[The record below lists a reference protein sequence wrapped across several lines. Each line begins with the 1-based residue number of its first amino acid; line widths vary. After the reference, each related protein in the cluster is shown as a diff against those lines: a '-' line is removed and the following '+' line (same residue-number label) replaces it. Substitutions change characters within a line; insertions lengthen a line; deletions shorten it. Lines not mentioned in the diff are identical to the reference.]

1 MITCNPK
8 IINTVAQDVQYMHG
22 YPTSHQRVYLNL
34 ANLATRVICDVTRS
48 KPSSGQ
54 QVEINLHI

>member
-34 ANLATRVICDVTRS
+34 ANLATHVM
-48 KPSSGQ
+48 
-54 QVEINLHI
+54 